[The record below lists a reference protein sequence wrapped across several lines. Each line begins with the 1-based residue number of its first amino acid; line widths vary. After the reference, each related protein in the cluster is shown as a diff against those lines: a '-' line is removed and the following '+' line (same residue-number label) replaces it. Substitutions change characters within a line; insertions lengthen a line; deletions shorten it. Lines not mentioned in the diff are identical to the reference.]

1 MTGILVHGDN
11 HFIVRGPEP
20 SLETARDLAR
30 HWTLIQIGARTP
42 AHLRS
47 WTIVNR
53 EFRASIV
60 LCRHQTTMRGAS
72 RWVIRLDESL
82 QPDITVAVRMDEA
95 NEGIQD
101 YYILPSIDMTWENL
115 RIAEDNGIYLDA
127 YRFQTLDYFF
137 HMSARTTIQQQ
148 AV

>member
-53 EFRASIV
+53 EFRENLHWAV
-60 LCRHQTTMRGAS
+60 
-72 RWVIRLDESL
+72 VIELAIDADTSVSPAVSALLDEL
-82 QPDITVAVRMDEA
+82 RARGVRVR
-95 NEGIQD
+95 
-101 YYILPSIDMTWENL
+101 S
-115 RIAEDNGIYLDA
+115 
-127 YRFQTLDYFF
+127 
-137 HMSARTTIQQQ
+137 
-148 AV
+148 